1 MLAKFRKARA
11 MYYKGGGRDDRGAL
25 APEPKNGYDLPVP
38 VEEFPND
45 EAADAA
51 AAAARAQDVKIA
63 NTLNQSGGNDRT
75 IPKDEVEVHQFSN
88 ATPQGNNAMKRLQEI
103 KLQQDFN
110 KSTDV
115 ANHTLPDKH
124 QMGGFRKRKRWPP
137 QKKKTRKRKKRKKKK
152 RKTKRGGSIEFVPK
166 KTKHTN
172 HGYLQRHNIYNP
184 INPIM
189 KKIGGKKKTKKYK
202 KRKRRRT
209 RKKK

>member
-11 MYYKGGGRDDRGAL
+11 MYYKGGGRDDRGGI
-25 APEPKNGYDLPVP
+25 APEPKEGYDLPLP

-51 AAAARAQDVKIA
+51 AAASRAQDIKIA
-63 NTLNQSGGNDRT
+63 NTLNQSGGREP

-88 ATPQGNNAMKRLQEI
+88 ATPQGNDAMKRLQEI

-115 ANHTLPDKH
+115 ANNTLPDKH

-137 QKKKTRKRKKRKKKK
+137 QKKKTRKRKKKKK
-152 RKTKRGGSIEFVPK
+152 RKRKSRRGGSIDFAPK
-166 KTKHTN
+166 KSSKKIYGHIQS
-172 HGYLQRHNIYNP
+172 HDIYNP
-184 INPIM
+184 VNPIM
-189 KKIGGKKKTKKYK
+189 KRIGGKKKTRKYK
-202 KRKRRRT
+202 KKKRRRT
-209 RKKK
+209 RRNR

>member
-11 MYYKGGGRDDRGAL
+11 MYYKGGGRNDRGSI
-25 APEPKNGYDLPVP
+25 APEPKNGYDLPLP

-51 AAAARAQDVKIA
+51 AASSRAQDIKIA
-63 NTLNQSGGNDRT
+63 NTLNQSGGREP
-75 IPKDEVEVHQFSN
+75 IAKDEIEVHQFSN

-115 ANHTLPDKH
+115 ANNTLPDKH

-137 QKKKTRKRKKRKKKK
+137 QKKKTRKRKNKKKKK
-152 RKTKRGGSIEFVPK
+152 RKTKRGGNPHPNKPK
-166 KTKHTN
+166 KVINTN
-172 HGYLQRHNIYNP
+172 LSHNIYNP
-184 INPIM
+184 INPLM
-189 KKIGGKKKTKKYK
+189 KKYGGKKKTRKYK
-202 KRKRRRT
+202 KNKRRRT
-209 RKKK
+209 RRNR